1 MRKRKIALR
10 IVFVV
15 VIVAIYVLLLCF
27 QAFLRSIIGK
37 SADILISVYA
47 LMAGAL
53 LGALINSIFKAFRFG
68 KSTFSGYYRD
78 EIFSIAPNEPN
89 TIIKRDAFRLEEK
102 ENRVF
107 SGEFFR
113 YYPGVDALTNWECSG
128 FIVAD
133 QLLLAYRAERETTPS
148 RGVILVRQ
156 DTARR
161 DGLIPRFS
169 GKYFKFEDNHI
180 VAYPI
185 NLVKIDESEYK
196 DIKAAKES

>member
-1 MRKRKIALR
+1 MRKKKIACKVLWT
-10 IVFVV
+10 
-15 VIVAIYVLLLCF
+15 VIVVTIYVLLLTF
-27 QAFLRSIIGK
+27 QTLLK
-37 SADILISVYA
+37 SLFGSMIDVIVPAYA
-47 LMAGAL
+47 LVAGAL
-53 LGALINSIFKAFRFG
+53 LGALISSIFKAIRFG

-78 EIFSIAPNEPN
+78 EIFSIDPNKPN

-113 YYPGVDALTNWECSG
+113 YFPGVDELTNWECSG
-128 FIVAD
+128 FIVAN

-156 DTARR
+156 DTARK

-169 GKYFKFEDNHI
+169 GEYFKFEDNHI

-185 NLVKIDESEYK
+185 NLVKIDETEYK
-196 DIKAAKES
+196 DIKANQHF